1 METERLMT
9 AMAAFA
15 FVVCLMYGLAWI
27 VKRLGLTGAPM
38 LAMGAKRRLKIVE
51 QLAIDPRHKLVIVR
65 RDNKEHLIVMGPGG
79 DTVVES
85 NIPVI
90 DNVVE
95 LEQKEAKNG

>member
-1 METERLMT
+1 MESERLMG

-15 FVVCLMYGLAWI
+15 FVVCLMYALAWL

-51 QLAIDPRHKLVIVR
+51 QLSIDPRHKLVIVR

-85 NIPVI
+85 NIPVV
-90 DNVVE
+90 DNVIE
-95 LEQKEAKNG
+95 LEEKEVKNG